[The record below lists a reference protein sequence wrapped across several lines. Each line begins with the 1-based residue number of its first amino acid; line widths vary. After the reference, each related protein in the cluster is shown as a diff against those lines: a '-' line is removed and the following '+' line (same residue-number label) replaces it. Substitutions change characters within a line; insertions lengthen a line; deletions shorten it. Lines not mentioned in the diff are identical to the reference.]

1 MHDLA
6 VGNCAM
12 PPDAPEPPWMSAW
25 RATQA
30 ELAQFTGGG
39 AAADPIQLAIRGMQ
53 DVGSDHAALAADLWR
68 RAVTGDSGLAP
79 GPVAELAGR
88 YRHLLMPGAAS
99 HPSAG
104 AVPERLQRASAAML
118 RQAQAI
124 AADAQR
130 RLVDA
135 LAEKGPAATPVTTL
149 RELFELWVECGEA
162 AWASAAHHD
171 DFAADQAEWLAALV
185 ESGRGPSP
193 R

>member
-1 MHDLA
+1 
-6 VGNCAM
+6 M
-12 PPDAPEPPWMSAW
+12 PPDAPEPPWMGAW

-30 ELAQFTGGG
+30 ELARFAGGS
-39 AAADPIQLAIRGMQ
+39 AAADPTQLAIRGML

-68 RAVTGDSGLAP
+68 RAMTGESGLAP

-88 YRHLLMPGAAS
+88 YRHLLMPGAAPQ
-99 HPSAG
+99 PSAD
-104 AVPERLQRASAAML
+104 AVPARWQRASAAML

-130 RLVDA
+130 RLADA
-135 LAEKGPAATPVTTL
+135 LAESGPAATPVTTL

-162 AWASAAHHD
+162 AWASAAHRD

-185 ESGRGPSP
+185 EFGHGLSP